1 MWAAAK
7 GDLET
12 IKFLIEKGAKID
24 HEDNDGLNAFDLCV
38 TKILYQP
45 ALLFYQEY
53 GQRQKTIEFYR
64 KHVISQE
71 FDFELFFEFL
81 ELGRP

>member
-38 TKILYQP
+38 TKILY
-45 ALLFYQEY
+45 
-53 GQRQKTIEFYR
+53 
-64 KHVISQE
+64 
-71 FDFELFFEFL
+71 
-81 ELGRP
+81 

>member
-1 MWAAAK
+1 MNQCSSEGRTPLMWAAAK

-38 TKILYQP
+38 TKILY
-45 ALLFYQEY
+45 
-53 GQRQKTIEFYR
+53 
-64 KHVISQE
+64 
-71 FDFELFFEFL
+71 
-81 ELGRP
+81 